1 VDYGS
6 NNNIALICPNLN
18 ITLFLFNNVRAYF
31 SRFRCHVEILRLNIF
46 LACDLRA
53 QFARILI
60 RRLLPCCRA
69 RRIWARESRLARK
82 SCGHSRIPRIRREIR
97 PYIHWQ
103 LTSTSS
109 RIMEIST
116 RVVGEIGCQ
125 EIIFRMFSYK
135 RLDVVHLEWW
145 ISRAK
150 RVLSLW
156 LL

>member
-1 VDYGS
+1 M
-6 NNNIALICPNLN
+6 N
-18 ITLFLFNNVRAYF
+18 ITVFLFNDVRAYF
-31 SRFRCHVEILRLNIF
+31 SFRCHVEFLRLNIF

-69 RRIWARESRLARK
+69 RRIWARISVGEKIILRA
-82 SCGHSRIPRIRREIR
+82 RREIR

-116 RVVGEIGCQ
+116 RVVGEIGWERDNLPNVQLQTFRRCALGMVVLARGKS
-125 EIIFRMFSYK
+125 IIFVTSLRIN
-135 RLDVVHLEWW
+135 VLE
-145 ISRAK
+145 I
-150 RVLSLW
+150 
-156 LL
+156 